1 MRLEVNSMNEWK
13 DVVCS
18 VFQLK
23 IIIGRKHCDGRKSN
37 WTFESDRSCRLW
49 EIESVRFNRS
59 SLERDSKHQQELVL
73 LGRRCDRCAHQQ
85 RTTPSLPSIGLD
97 LLVPK
102 LFGRRFHFFFDELKH
117 TLFLLLFNKFFF
129 ETNDSS
135 WLFNWISFFSMPK
148 DQDGNWISCSS
159 CQKKSSK
166 KWRKFEQHGYLCN
179 PCYVRIRKKKKRRKE
194 KITSRDYCGG
204 ISSINP
210 RNPSNFSN
218 SEESHTIGLFWNP
231 TCGRCPHPW
240 DLSKYCREI
249 FQGFARERSFERD
262 KISDGC
268 FETKKTRIRRIPRCC
283 QRNSPNHQW
292 EKVPIKKRDLEKNVW
307 EVLSSNWRKKSLT
320 FVEDQLHED
329 HEEGT
334 YP

>member
-102 LFGRRFHFFFDELKH
+102 LFGRRFHFFLMNWNTHYSYCYLINSFLKRTIH
-117 TLFLLLFNKFFF
+117 LDCSIEFLF
-129 ETNDSS
+129 S
-135 WLFNWISFFSMPK
+135 
-148 DQDGNWISCSS
+148 
-159 CQKKSSK
+159 
-166 KWRKFEQHGYLCN
+166 
-179 PCYVRIRKKKKRRKE
+179 V
-194 KITSRDYCGG
+194 
-204 ISSINP
+204 
-210 RNPSNFSN
+210 
-218 SEESHTIGLFWNP
+218 
-231 TCGRCPHPW
+231 CP
-240 DLSKYCREI
+240 
-249 FQGFARERSFERD
+249 
-262 KISDGC
+262 
-268 FETKKTRIRRIPRCC
+268 KTRMVIGSLALPAKR
-283 QRNSPNHQW
+283 NHQ
-292 EKVPIKKRDLEKNVW
+292 
-307 EVLSSNWRKKSLT
+307 KSGENLNNT
-320 FVEDQLHED
+320 DIFVIRAM
-329 HEEGT
+329 
-334 YP
+334 